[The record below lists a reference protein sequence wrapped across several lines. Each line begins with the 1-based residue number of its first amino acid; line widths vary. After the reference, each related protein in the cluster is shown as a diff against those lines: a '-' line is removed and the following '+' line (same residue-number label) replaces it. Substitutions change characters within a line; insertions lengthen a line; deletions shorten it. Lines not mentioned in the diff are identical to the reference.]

1 MTTITI
7 PEPDRFDAE
16 FAEEVIHLSRDV
28 ETGEPATIYVD
39 TLEDPHLSRGSARAI
54 AHRLLTLAEEWDR
67 IEARPR
73 LRRLPDVDEQLRDRD
88 V

>member
-7 PEPDRFDAE
+7 PDPDPFDVE

-28 ETGEPATIYVD
+28 ETGGPASIYVE
-39 TLEDPHLSRGSARAI
+39 TLEDPHLSRASARAI
-54 AHRLLTLAEEWDR
+54 AHRLTVLADEWDR

-73 LRRLPDVDEQLRDRD
+73 LRRLPDVDEHLRDRD